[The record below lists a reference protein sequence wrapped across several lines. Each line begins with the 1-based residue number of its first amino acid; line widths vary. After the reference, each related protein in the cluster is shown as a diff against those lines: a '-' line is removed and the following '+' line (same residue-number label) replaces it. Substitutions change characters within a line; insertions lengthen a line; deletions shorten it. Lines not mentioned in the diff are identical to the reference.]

1 LNTVSNVGYS
11 WGMQEAEFTI
21 EVKNT
26 RPIELLDLTA
36 SLTALANEYQRHLN
50 RDHAEDAA
58 SEVRLYVKEIRSGSV
73 IAELMAASPTIMQGL
88 SYVNTVIS
96 FSTFLKKSYDFL
108 TGKSEE
114 KPAELDRKALEHL
127 SQIVEPIAK
136 DNGSQLIIGT
146 VNGNVYYVTSAEANQ
161 AQNTVNRLLR
171 DETTTA
177 TKYHE
182 KVLLYWHQAR
192 NDARS
197 TTGDKGIIESIS
209 ELPVKVICMKESL
222 KVEMILDIENP
233 FKEAYIVDVA
243 VETINGKPVVYKVMA
258 LYDKVPRE

>member
-1 LNTVSNVGYS
+1 MINVTNVGYS
-11 WGMQEAEFTI
+11 RRMQEAEFTI

-36 SLTALANEYQRHLN
+36 SLTALANEYQRHLQ

-58 SEVRLYVKEIRSGSV
+58 SEVRLYVKEIRTGSV
-73 IAELMAASPTIMQGL
+73 IAELMAASPSIIQGL
-88 SYVNTVIS
+88 SYANTVVS

-108 TGKSEE
+108 TGKSDA
-114 KPAELDRKALEHL
+114 KPVELDRKALEHL

-136 DNGSQLIIGT
+136 DNGSQLNIGT
-146 VNGNVYYVTSAEANQ
+146 LNGNVYYVTSAEANQ
-161 AQNTVNRLLR
+161 AQNTANRLLK
-171 DETTTA
+171 DESTSA
-177 TKYHE
+177 TKYRE

-209 ELPVKVICMKESL
+209 EMPVKVICMKDSL
-222 KVEMILDIENP
+222 KAEMILDIENP

-243 VETINGKPVVYKVMA
+243 VETINGKPVIYKIMK
-258 LYDKVPRE
+258 LHDKVPRE